1 MAALSKRRQVEAL
14 GWRFAAVP
22 YFWAEGA
29 LWHDPTTGEKSA
41 ARYDY
46 ERPEAWI
53 ATPPAGSPVA
63 ERRFESRSVNAAV
76 RWAFDQEKAPRL
88 DADLTGVAALVALM
102 GDARASGVVADVQDD
117 MDCRRRPDA
126 ELLSLC
132 NDALGAERIADRFR
146 SEAPDPWT
154 ERPAFSAAIKRV
166 SEAVRTQERLT
177 PQIVG
182 LSATTKAGIIAKAEV
197 VGTLFHNSRGV
208 RSAAVRSLVDDLL
221 AVLGSEWP
229 QASSPP
235 SVSDEA

>member
-22 YFWAEGA
+22 YFWPEGA
-29 LWHDPTTGEKSA
+29 LWHNPTTGEKSP
-41 ARYDY
+41 ARHDY

-53 ATPPAGSPVA
+53 ATPPAGSPIA
-63 ERRFESRSVNAAV
+63 ERRFEGRGVNAAV
-76 RWAFDQEKAPRL
+76 RWAFEQEKAPRL
-88 DADLTGVAALVALM
+88 DANLTGVAALVALM

-132 NDALGAERIADRFR
+132 RDALGAKRTADRFR
-146 SEAPDPWT
+146 SETPAPWT
-154 ERPAFSAAIKRV
+154 ERPAFAAAIKRV
-166 SEAVRTQERLT
+166 SEASRTHERLM

-182 LSATTKAGIIAKAEV
+182 LSATTTAGVIAKADV
-197 VGTLFHNSRGV
+197 VAGLFQGSGL

-221 AVLGSEWP
+221 TVLGAGPE
-229 QASSPP
+229 
-235 SVSDEA
+235 

>member
-22 YFWAEGA
+22 YFWPEGA
-29 LWHDPTTGEKSA
+29 LWHNTETGTKSP

-46 ERPEAWI
+46 DHPEAWI
-53 ATPPAGSPVA
+53 ATPPAGSPMA
-63 ERRFESRSVNAAV
+63 ERRFEGRGVNAAV

-132 NDALGAERIADRFR
+132 NDALGAERAADRFR
-146 SEAPDPWT
+146 NETPDPWT
-154 ERPAFSAAIKRV
+154 ERPAFAASIKRV

-177 PQIVG
+177 PQIVA
-182 LSATTKAGIIAKAEV
+182 LSATTTAGLVAKAEV
-197 VGTLFHNSRGV
+197 VVGLFQ
-208 RSAAVRSLVDDLL
+208 RSSGLRSEAVRSLVDDLL
-221 AVLGSEWP
+221 ALLGAQP
-229 QASSPP
+229 G
-235 SVSDEA
+235 